1 MDKISVII
9 PSFNRFKYLLNTI
22 KSIKEQT
29 YKNIEIIVINDKS
42 SQKEYYEYDWD
53 LNNIKIIHLKERSKK
68 KFGYPCVG
76 YVRNQGIKNASG
88 KYIAFCD
95 DDDSWFPHKIELQL
109 KYIQKSGCK
118 MSCTEGLFGNGIYDK
133 NKNYKKFN
141 TEHYYDIIKNKYKN
155 TKFLKNGFPEIWN
168 LDFLKIHNCII
179 NSSVLVDKIIL
190 LKSGPIPFIRRG
202 QDYQCWLNVL
212 KHTDCIFV
220 QDSCV
225 YYDSGHGDG
234 GNH

>member
-1 MDKISVII
+1 MHKISVII
-9 PSFNRFKYLLNTI
+9 PTFNRFNYLLNTI

-42 SQKEYYEYDWD
+42 SQKDYYDYDWN
-53 LNNIKIIHLKERSKK
+53 LHNIKIIHLKERSKE

-76 YVRNQGIKNASG
+76 YVRNQGIKSSSG

-95 DDDSWFPHKIELQL
+95 DDDIWFPYKIELQL
-109 KYIQKSGCK
+109 KYMQKSGCK

-141 TEHYYDIIKNKYKN
+141 TEHYYEKIKDKYKN
-155 TKFLKNGFPEIWN
+155 TKFFKNGFSEIWE

-202 QDYQCWLNVL
+202 QDYQCWINVL
-212 KHTDCIFV
+212 KHTDCVYVPDVCI
-220 QDSCV
+220 
-225 YYDSGHGDG
+225 YYDHGHADG
-234 GNH
+234 SNH